1 MIARLQGIVTDQE
14 ESSVILDVHGV
25 GFRVLVTPATSRQ
38 LTIGQEATLVTHLH
52 VREDALDIF
61 GFLLNSER
69 AMFDQ
74 LLRVSGVGPKLALSL
89 LGALS
94 VEALQQAIETGN
106 AATLRGV
113 SGVGSKTAERI
124 IVDLRG
130 KLITPA
136 SDGGNDDVAD
146 ALVRLGYS
154 TKEAR
159 EAARQVATN
168 LSSEE
173 RLKAALR
180 QLGK

>member
-14 ESSVILDVHGV
+14 ESSVVLDVHGV
-25 GFRVLVTPATSRQ
+25 GFRVLVTPATNHQ
-38 LTIGQEATLVTHLH
+38 LVLGQEATLVTHLH
-52 VREDALDIF
+52 VREDAMEVF

-69 AMFDQ
+69 SMFD
-74 LLRVSGVGPKLALSL
+74 LLLKVSGVGPKLALSL

-94 VEALQQAIETGN
+94 IETLQQAIETGN

-130 KLITPA
+130 KLVTLA
-136 SDGGNDDVAD
+136 SDGASDDVAD

-154 TKEAR
+154 SKEAR
-159 EAARQVATN
+159 EAARQVPPKESPEN
-168 LSSEE
+168 

-180 QLGK
+180 ALGK